1 MARIDIARA
10 AEALIGA
17 RNTHRWLWS
26 LPDEA
31 RPMSEAEAY
40 AIQDLVARHLG
51 PVVGWKV
58 GSATQDSE
66 PFRAPIHAAT
76 LLREAP
82 HLPAS
87 MFHFIGV
94 EAEIVFR
101 FASDLTPRRSPYTRA
116 EVMAAVDALH
126 PAIEIVDSRF
136 AVFGTVDPLGQRA
149 DQQNHGALIVG
160 PAAKVCAD
168 VTPERQPFKLMIDGI
183 VRCEGIG
190 GNSAVDPIRLLV
202 WLANRGAHSFGGLRS
217 GQLVTTGSCTGTIF
231 VAPGT
236 SMRAEF
242 PGLGSVD
249 LEIS

>member
-1 MARIDIARA
+1 MAHIDIARA
-10 AEALIGA
+10 AEALLEA
-17 RNTHRWLWS
+17 RNTRRWLPS
-26 LPDEA
+26 LPDGA
-31 RPMSEAEAY
+31 RPTTEAEAY
-40 AIQDLVARHLG
+40 AIQDLVAQHLG

-58 GSATQDSE
+58 GSATQNSE

-76 LLREAP
+76 LAREAH

-101 FASDLTPRRSPYTRA
+101 FASDLMPRHLPYTRV
-116 EVMAAVDALH
+116 EVMAAVDAMH

-136 AVFGTVDPLGQRA
+136 AVFGAVDALSQRA

-160 PAAKVCAD
+160 PAAKVRTD
-168 VTPERQPFKLMIDGI
+168 VTPEHQAFKLAIDGI
-183 VRCEGIG
+183 VRCDGIG

-202 WLANRGAHSFGGLRS
+202 WLANRGAHSFGGVRA

-231 VAPGT
+231 VARGR
-236 SMRAEF
+236 SLRAEF
-242 PGLGSVD
+242 PGLGSVG

>member
-10 AEALIGA
+10 AEALLEA
-17 RNTHRWLWS
+17 RNTHRWLHS
-26 LPDEA
+26 LPDGA
-31 RPMSEAEAY
+31 RPMTEVEAY
-40 AIQDLVARHLG
+40 AIQDAIARHLG

-58 GSATQDSE
+58 GSATQESE
-66 PFRAPIHAAT
+66 PFRAPIHATT
-76 LLREAP
+76 LLREAH

-87 MFHFIGV
+87 MLHFIGV

-101 FASDLTPRRSPYTRA
+101 FARDLTPRPLPYTRA
-116 EVMAAVDALH
+116 EVMAAVDAMH

-136 AVFGTVDPLGQRA
+136 AVFGAADALSQRA

-160 PAAKVCAD
+160 AAAKVRAD
-168 VTPERQPFKLMIDGI
+168 VAPEHQPSKLMIDGI
-183 VRCEGIG
+183 VRREGIG
-190 GNSAVDPIRLLV
+190 GNSAVDPVRLLV
-202 WLANRGAHSFGGLRS
+202 WLANRGAHTFGGLRT

-236 SMRAEF
+236 SVRAEF